1 MRILHRSF
9 KAFLLPLFAALMLL
23 SACKGNSQGVTD
35 LTLDG
40 KIDKYPIIME
50 ISVWGH
56 GTNIIGGFYYYKKNG
71 PKNTIEVSED
81 QNLQNGD
88 GQKPILQEIEKDGKI
103 TGTFYAQFWDG
114 EVMHGTWIRSRD
126 GKQMPFSLKVVKRN
140 WHYIE

>member
-1 MRILHRSF
+1 MRILHRNF
-9 KAFLLPLFAALMLL
+9 KVVLLTICAALMLL
-23 SACKGNSQGVTD
+23 PTCKGNSQGVTD

-81 QNLQNGD
+81 QNLQQGE
-88 GQKPILQEIEKDGKI
+88 GQKPILQEEVDGKV
-103 TGTFYAQFWDG
+103 TGTFYAQYWDG
-114 EVMHGTWIRSRD
+114 DVMHGTWTRSQD
-126 GKQMPFSLKVVKRN
+126 GKQMPFSLKVTKRH
-140 WHYIE
+140 WHYLN

>member
-9 KAFLLPLFAALMLL
+9 KAFLLPLFATLMLL
-23 SACKGNSQGVTD
+23 PACKGNSQGVTD

-140 WHYIE
+140 WHYLE

>member
-1 MRILHRSF
+1 MRMLHRSF
-9 KAFLLPLFAALMLL
+9 KAFLLPLFATLMLL
-23 SACKGNSQGVTD
+23 PACKSGAQGVTD
-35 LTLDG
+35 LTLEG
-40 KIDKYPIIME
+40 KIDNYPIIME

-71 PKNTIEVSED
+71 PKNTLELSED
-81 QNLQNGD
+81 QNQQQG
-88 GQKPILQEIEKDGKI
+88 GGEKPILQESDKDGKI

-126 GKQMPFSLKVVKRN
+126 GKQLPFSLKVVKRN

>member
-1 MRILHRSF
+1 MRILHRNF
-9 KAFLLPLFAALMLL
+9 KVVLLTICAALMLL
-23 SACKGNSQGVTD
+23 PACKGNSQGVTD